1 MLVDRH
7 MIDGII
13 LAKNKYVLP
22 SDSLIVEALLGQAEA
37 LDKYSIESR
46 IAVIDSKRA
55 DIEKMNIANSI
66 IIEKDAQKAEIY
78 AKVYPPTPIQPITPS
93 SKILSPSSNSM
104 FHTSSSSPSSLPSS
118 KSRKSI
124 GR

>member
-1 MLVDRH
+1 